1 MNFYGL
7 KNDRGIIGERETRTK
22 SDRQDGPL
30 EPIWQE
36 ARGNCLTWAR
46 LDTVLY
52 SSVHLKQGRHEF
64 TVLQS
69 SRRSSLKGHLS
80 LLFESI
86 PSNPSPFGSADNTIS
101 GSPNS

>member
-46 LDTVLY
+46 LDTVLQAPRTR
-52 SSVHLKQGRHEF
+52 SLVPLEWGFVQSDC
-64 TVLQS
+64 VL
-69 SRRSSLKGHLS
+69 H
-80 LLFESI
+80 
-86 PSNPSPFGSADNTIS
+86 N
-101 GSPNS
+101 